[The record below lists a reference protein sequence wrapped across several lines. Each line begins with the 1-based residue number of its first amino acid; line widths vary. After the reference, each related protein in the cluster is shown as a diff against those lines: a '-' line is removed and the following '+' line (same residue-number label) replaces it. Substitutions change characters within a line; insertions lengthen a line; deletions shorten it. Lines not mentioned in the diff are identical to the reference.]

1 MTVESPPLASAAGCR
16 LGPGDPSLNVAS
28 AVDPEHRSEK
38 GLAERLQRGT
48 RIHANHLRGLARS
61 CSPTS
66 RIALLTAGKRVVDVV
81 AQRPLVLIAKR
92 PREWMQYEAP
102 GQEVNVI
109 AAEDAVF
116 TDHLIW

>member
-1 MTVESPPLASAAGCR
+1 MFPDEPDSAA
-16 LGPGDPSLNVAS
+16 DNWQKS
-28 AVDPEHRSEK
+28 VD
-38 GLAERLQRGT
+38 
-48 RIHANHLRGLARS
+48 I
-61 CSPTS
+61 
-66 RIALLTAGKRVVDVV
+66 V